1 MIGSVTRT
9 AWVPSSL
16 SSDNGERW
24 VRGPGGVLLRVWT
37 GPQRVRRRR
46 RGEALRLVVA
56 VAVGVA
62 AALAVQ

>member
-1 MIGSVTRT
+1 MIGS

-16 SSDNGERW
+16 SCDDGVRL

-46 RGEALRLVVA
+46 RGELVRLAVALAVGFAAA
-56 VAVGVA
+56 VAV
-62 AALAVQ
+62 Q

>member
-1 MIGSVTRT
+1 MTGS

-16 SSDNGERW
+16 SGDNGERW
-24 VRGPGGVLLRVWT
+24 VRGPGGMLLRVWT
-37 GPQRVRRRR
+37 DPQRVRRR